1 MKLKIRIATR
11 KSKLALCQVE
21 ILKSYF
27 DLGIETEIL
36 EVITSGDQ
44 ILNKSLSEIGGK
56 GLFIKELEKF
66 ILDGSADIAVHSMK
80 DMETE
85 IAQNTTISA
94 VLPRGDRS
102 DVLLGKYSTLDDL
115 PYNAVIGTSSVRRAA
130 FTKSYRP
137 DLVIKL
143 LRGNVETR
151 IQKLEDGLFDAIILA
166 KAGLDRLKIN
176 VGKQIPSDIM
186 PPAATQGAIAI
197 QSTTNR
203 NNKYEKDLNNY
214 LFNINDNE
222 TYFETLA
229 ERSFLKTLDGSCR
242 SPISASNSYKNGAIE
257 YQATGGGSKLGIGGK
272 ISGNTYLNLEAN
284 FLEYEELSTDGT
296 KTDVDYFMDLVLLSV
311 SWVL

>member
-1 MKLKIRIATR
+1 MKLKIRIASR

-85 IAQNTTISA
+85 IAQNTVISA

-176 VGKQIPSDIM
+176 IGKQIPSDIM

-229 ERSFLKTLDGSCR
+229 ERSLLKTLDGSCR
-242 SPISASNSYKNGAIE
+242 SPISASAYIIENDRLKLYGAI
-257 YQATGGGSKLGIGGK
+257 ARL
-272 ISGNTYLNLEAN
+272 
-284 FLEYEELSTDGT
+284 DGT
-296 KTDVDYFMDLVLLSV
+296 KVVKSEIVGLKKDAVLLGKNLGTEILSKANGEIV
-311 SWVL
+311 YK

>member
-1 MKLKIRIATR
+1 MKLKIRIASR
-11 KSKLALCQVE
+11 KSMLALCQVE
-21 ILKSYF
+21 IVKSYF

-36 EVITSGDQ
+36 EVTTSGDQ

-56 GLFIKELEKF
+56 GLFIKELENC
-66 ILDGSADIAVHSMK
+66 ILDDSADIAVHSMK
-80 DMETE
+80 DMETD
-85 IAQNTTISA
+85 IALNTQILA
-94 VLPRGDRS
+94 VLPRGNRS

-130 FTKSYRP
+130 FARSHRP
-137 DLVIKL
+137 DILIKL

-176 VGKQIPSDIM
+176 VGKQIPTDIM

-229 ERSFLKTLDGSCR
+229 ERSLLKTLDGSCR
-242 SPISASNSYKNGAIE
+242 SPISASGYIIENDRLKLYGAI
-257 YQATGGGSKLGIGGK
+257 ARL
-272 ISGNTYLNLEAN
+272 
-284 FLEYEELSTDGT
+284 DGT
-296 KTDVDYFMDLVLLSV
+296 KVVKSEIVGLKKDAVLLGKNLGTEILSKANGEIIYK
-311 SWVL
+311 

>member
-1 MKLKIRIATR
+1 MKLKIRIASR
-11 KSKLALCQVE
+11 KSKLALRQVE

-44 ILNKSLSEIGGK
+44 ILNKSLSKIGGK

-85 IAQNTTISA
+85 IAQNTVISA

-102 DVLLGKYSTLDDL
+102 DILLGKYSTLDDL

-214 LFNINDNE
+214 LLNINDNE

-229 ERSFLKTLDGSCR
+229 ERSLLKTLDGSCR
-242 SPISASNSYKNGAIE
+242 SPISASAYIIENDRLKLYGAI
-257 YQATGGGSKLGIGGK
+257 ARL
-272 ISGNTYLNLEAN
+272 
-284 FLEYEELSTDGT
+284 DGT
-296 KTDVDYFMDLVLLSV
+296 KVVKSEIVGLKKDAVLLGKNLGIEILSKANGEIIYK
-311 SWVL
+311 

>member
-27 DLGIETEIL
+27 DLGIETEIV

-85 IAQNTTISA
+85 IAQNTVISA

-102 DVLLGKYSTLDDL
+102 DILLGKYSTLDDL

-214 LFNINDNE
+214 LLNINDNE

-229 ERSFLKTLDGSCR
+229 ERSLLKTLDGSCR
-242 SPISASNSYKNGAIE
+242 SPISASAYIIQNDRLKLYGAI
-257 YQATGGGSKLGIGGK
+257 ARL
-272 ISGNTYLNLEAN
+272 
-284 FLEYEELSTDGT
+284 DGT
-296 KTDVDYFMDLVLLSV
+296 KVVKSEIVGLKKDAVLLGKNLGTEILSKANGEIIYK
-311 SWVL
+311 

>member
-1 MKLKIRIATR
+1 MKFKIRIASR

-21 ILKSYF
+21 IVKSYF

-36 EVITSGDQ
+36 EVTTAGDQ

-56 GLFIKELEKF
+56 GLFIKELENF

-85 IAQNTTISA
+85 IAQNTQISA

-115 PYNAVIGTSSVRRAA
+115 PYKAVIGTSSVRRAA

-143 LRGNVETR
+143 LRGNVGTR
-151 IQKLEDGLFDAIILA
+151 IQKLEDGHFDAIILA
-166 KAGLDRLKIN
+166 QAGLDRLKIS
-176 VGKQIPSDIM
+176 VGTTIPKEIM

-197 QSTTNR
+197 QSTTNK
-203 NNKYEKDLNNY
+203 NNQYEKDLNNY
-214 LFNINDNE
+214 LFSINDSK
-222 TYFETLA
+222 TYFEILA
-229 ERSFLKTLDGSCR
+229 ERSLLKTLDGSCR
-242 SPISASNSYKNGAIE
+242 SPISASAYVLESDHLKLYGAI
-257 YQATGGGSKLGIGGK
+257 ARP
-272 ISGNTYLNLEAN
+272 
-284 FLEYEELSTDGT
+284 DGT
-296 KTDVDYFMDLVLLSV
+296 KVVKSKITGLKKDAVLLGKNLGIEMISRANGEV
-311 SWVL
+311 IYK

>member
-1 MKLKIRIATR
+1 MKLKIRIASR

-85 IAQNTTISA
+85 IAQNTVISA

-137 DLVIKL
+137 DVVIKL
-143 LRGNVETR
+143 LRGNVGTR

-214 LFNINDNE
+214 LLNINDNE

-229 ERSFLKTLDGSCR
+229 ERSLLKTLDGSCR
-242 SPISASNSYKNGAIE
+242 SPISASAYIIENDRLKLYGAI
-257 YQATGGGSKLGIGGK
+257 ARL
-272 ISGNTYLNLEAN
+272 
-284 FLEYEELSTDGT
+284 DGT
-296 KTDVDYFMDLVLLSV
+296 KVVKSEIVGLKKDAVLLGKNLGTEILSKANGEIIYK
-311 SWVL
+311 

>member
-85 IAQNTTISA
+85 IAQNTVISA

-102 DVLLGKYSTLDDL
+102 DILLGKYSTLDDL

-176 VGKQIPSDIM
+176 VGKQIPSDII

-214 LFNINDNE
+214 LLNINDNE

-229 ERSFLKTLDGSCR
+229 ERSLLKTLDGSCR
-242 SPISASNSYKNGAIE
+242 SPISASAYIIENDRLKLYGAI
-257 YQATGGGSKLGIGGK
+257 ARL
-272 ISGNTYLNLEAN
+272 
-284 FLEYEELSTDGT
+284 DGT
-296 KTDVDYFMDLVLLSV
+296 KVVKSEIVGLKKDAVLLGKNLGTEILSKANGEIV
-311 SWVL
+311 YK

>member
-1 MKLKIRIATR
+1 MKLKIRIASR

-66 ILDGSADIAVHSMK
+66 ILEGSADIAVHSMK

-85 IAQNTTISA
+85 IAQNTVISA

-143 LRGNVETR
+143 LRGNVGTR

-214 LFNINDNE
+214 LLNINDNE

-229 ERSFLKTLDGSCR
+229 ERSLLKTLDGSCR
-242 SPISASNSYKNGAIE
+242 SPISASAYIIENDRLKLYGAI
-257 YQATGGGSKLGIGGK
+257 ARL
-272 ISGNTYLNLEAN
+272 
-284 FLEYEELSTDGT
+284 DGT
-296 KTDVDYFMDLVLLSV
+296 KVVKSEIVGLKKDAVLLGKNLGTEILSKANGEIIYK
-311 SWVL
+311 

>member
-85 IAQNTTISA
+85 IAQNTVISA

-176 VGKQIPSDIM
+176 VGKQIPLDIM

-214 LFNINDNE
+214 LLNINDNE

-229 ERSFLKTLDGSCR
+229 ERSLLKTLDGSCR
-242 SPISASNSYKNGAIE
+242 SPISASAYIIENDRLKLYGAI
-257 YQATGGGSKLGIGGK
+257 ARL
-272 ISGNTYLNLEAN
+272 
-284 FLEYEELSTDGT
+284 DGT
-296 KTDVDYFMDLVLLSV
+296 KVVKSEIVGLKKDAVLLGKNLGIEILSKANGEIIYK
-311 SWVL
+311 

>member
-1 MKLKIRIATR
+1 MKLKIRIASR

-85 IAQNTTISA
+85 IAQNTVISA

-176 VGKQIPSDIM
+176 VGKQIPTDIM

-214 LFNINDNE
+214 LLNINDNE

-229 ERSFLKTLDGSCR
+229 ERSLLKTLDGSCR
-242 SPISASNSYKNGAIE
+242 SPISASAYIIENDRLKLYGAI
-257 YQATGGGSKLGIGGK
+257 ARL
-272 ISGNTYLNLEAN
+272 
-284 FLEYEELSTDGT
+284 DGT
-296 KTDVDYFMDLVLLSV
+296 KVVKSEIVGLKKDAVLLGKNLGTEILSKANGEIIYK
-311 SWVL
+311 

>member
-56 GLFIKELEKF
+56 GLFIKKLEKF

-85 IAQNTTISA
+85 IAQNTVISA

-102 DVLLGKYSTLDDL
+102 DILLGKYSTLDDL

-214 LFNINDNE
+214 LLNINDNE

-242 SPISASNSYKNGAIE
+242 SPISASAYTKENDRLKLYGAI
-257 YQATGGGSKLGIGGK
+257 ARL
-272 ISGNTYLNLEAN
+272 
-284 FLEYEELSTDGT
+284 DGT
-296 KTDVDYFMDLVLLSV
+296 KVVKSEIVGLKKDAVLLGKNLGTEILSRANGEIIYK
-311 SWVL
+311 

>member
-1 MKLKIRIATR
+1 MKLKIRIASR

-21 ILKSYF
+21 ILKSYI

-85 IAQNTTISA
+85 IAQNTVISA

-214 LFNINDNE
+214 LLNINDNE

-229 ERSFLKTLDGSCR
+229 ERSLLKTLDGSCR
-242 SPISASNSYKNGAIE
+242 SPISASAYIIENDRLKLYGAI
-257 YQATGGGSKLGIGGK
+257 ARL
-272 ISGNTYLNLEAN
+272 
-284 FLEYEELSTDGT
+284 DGT
-296 KTDVDYFMDLVLLSV
+296 KVVKSEIVGLKKDAVLLGKNLGTEILSKANGEIIYK
-311 SWVL
+311 

>member
-1 MKLKIRIATR
+1 MKLKIRIASR

-85 IAQNTTISA
+85 IAQNTVISA

-214 LFNINDNE
+214 LLNINDNE

-229 ERSFLKTLDGSCR
+229 ERSLLKTLDGSCR
-242 SPISASNSYKNGAIE
+242 SPISASAYIIENDRLKLYGAI
-257 YQATGGGSKLGIGGK
+257 ARL
-272 ISGNTYLNLEAN
+272 
-284 FLEYEELSTDGT
+284 DGT
-296 KTDVDYFMDLVLLSV
+296 KVVKSEIVGLKKDAVLLGKNLGTEILSKANGEIIYK
-311 SWVL
+311 

>member
-1 MKLKIRIATR
+1 MKLKIRIASR

-27 DLGIETEIL
+27 DLGVETEIL
-36 EVITSGDQ
+36 EVITSGDR

-85 IAQNTTISA
+85 IAQNTVISA

-214 LFNINDNE
+214 LLNINDNE

-229 ERSFLKTLDGSCR
+229 ERSLLKTLDGSCR
-242 SPISASNSYKNGAIE
+242 SPISASAYIIENDRLKLYGAI
-257 YQATGGGSKLGIGGK
+257 ARL
-272 ISGNTYLNLEAN
+272 
-284 FLEYEELSTDGT
+284 DGT
-296 KTDVDYFMDLVLLSV
+296 KVVKSEIVGLKKDAVLLGKNLGTEILSKANGEIIYK
-311 SWVL
+311 

>member
-1 MKLKIRIATR
+1 MKLKIRIASR
-11 KSKLALCQVE
+11 KSKLALRQVE
-21 ILKSYF
+21 ILKGYF

-85 IAQNTTISA
+85 IAQNTLISA

-214 LFNINDNE
+214 LLNINDNE

-229 ERSFLKTLDGSCR
+229 ERSLLKTLDGSCR
-242 SPISASNSYKNGAIE
+242 SPISASAYIIENDRLKLYGAI
-257 YQATGGGSKLGIGGK
+257 ARL
-272 ISGNTYLNLEAN
+272 
-284 FLEYEELSTDGT
+284 DGT
-296 KTDVDYFMDLVLLSV
+296 KVVKSEIVGLKKDAVLLGKNLGTEILSKANGEIIYK
-311 SWVL
+311 

>member
-1 MKLKIRIATR
+1 MKLKIRIASR

-85 IAQNTTISA
+85 IAQNTVISA

-102 DVLLGKYSTLDDL
+102 DVLLGKYSSLDDL

-137 DLVIKL
+137 DVVIKL

-151 IQKLEDGLFDAIILA
+151 IEKLEDGLFDAIILA

-214 LFNINDNE
+214 LLNINDNE

-229 ERSFLKTLDGSCR
+229 ERSLLKTLDGSCR
-242 SPISASNSYKNGAIE
+242 SPISASAYIIENDRLKLYGAI
-257 YQATGGGSKLGIGGK
+257 ARL
-272 ISGNTYLNLEAN
+272 
-284 FLEYEELSTDGT
+284 DGT
-296 KTDVDYFMDLVLLSV
+296 KLVKSEIVGLKKDAVLLGKNLGTEMLSKANGEIIYK
-311 SWVL
+311 

>member
-85 IAQNTTISA
+85 IAQNTVISA

-137 DLVIKL
+137 DVVIKL

-214 LFNINDNE
+214 LLNINDNE

-242 SPISASNSYKNGAIE
+242 SPISASAYIIENDRLKLYGAI
-257 YQATGGGSKLGIGGK
+257 ARL
-272 ISGNTYLNLEAN
+272 
-284 FLEYEELSTDGT
+284 DGT
-296 KTDVDYFMDLVLLSV
+296 KVVKSEIVGLKKDAVLLGKNLGTEILSKANGEIIYK
-311 SWVL
+311 

>member
-66 ILDGSADIAVHSMK
+66 ILDDSADIAVHSMK

-85 IAQNTTISA
+85 IAQNTVISA

-176 VGKQIPSDIM
+176 VGKQIPTDIM

-214 LFNINDNE
+214 LLNINDNE

-229 ERSFLKTLDGSCR
+229 ERSLLKTLDGSCR
-242 SPISASNSYKNGAIE
+242 SPISASAYIIENDRLKLYGAI
-257 YQATGGGSKLGIGGK
+257 ARL
-272 ISGNTYLNLEAN
+272 
-284 FLEYEELSTDGT
+284 DGT
-296 KTDVDYFMDLVLLSV
+296 KVVKSEIVGLKKDAVLLGKNLGTEILSKANGEIIYK
-311 SWVL
+311 

>member
-1 MKLKIRIATR
+1 MKLKISIATR

-85 IAQNTTISA
+85 IAQNTVISA

-102 DVLLGKYSTLDDL
+102 DILLGKYSTLDDL

-176 VGKQIPSDIM
+176 VGKQIPLDIM

-214 LFNINDNE
+214 LLNINDNE

-229 ERSFLKTLDGSCR
+229 ERSLLKTLDGSCR
-242 SPISASNSYKNGAIE
+242 SPISASAYIIENDRLKLYGAI
-257 YQATGGGSKLGIGGK
+257 ARL
-272 ISGNTYLNLEAN
+272 
-284 FLEYEELSTDGT
+284 DGT
-296 KTDVDYFMDLVLLSV
+296 KVVKSEIVGLKKDAVLLGKNLGTEILSKANGEIIYK
-311 SWVL
+311 

>member
-1 MKLKIRIATR
+1 MKFKIRIASR

-21 ILKSYF
+21 IVKSYF

-36 EVITSGDQ
+36 EVTTAGDQ

-56 GLFIKELEKF
+56 GLFIKELENF

-85 IAQNTTISA
+85 IAQNTQISA

-143 LRGNVETR
+143 LRGNVGTR
-151 IQKLEDGLFDAIILA
+151 IQKLEDGHFDAIILA
-166 KAGLDRLKIN
+166 QAGLDRLKIS
-176 VGKQIPSDIM
+176 VGTTIPKEIM

-197 QSTTNR
+197 QSTTNK
-203 NNKYEKDLNNY
+203 NNQNEKDLNNY
-214 LFNINDNE
+214 LFSINDSK
-222 TYFETLA
+222 TYFEILA
-229 ERSFLKTLDGSCR
+229 ERSLLKTLDGSCR
-242 SPISASNSYKNGAIE
+242 SPISASAYVLENEYLKLYGAI
-257 YQATGGGSKLGIGGK
+257 ARP
-272 ISGNTYLNLEAN
+272 
-284 FLEYEELSTDGT
+284 DGT
-296 KTDVDYFMDLVLLSV
+296 KVVKSEITGLKKDAVLLGKNLGIEMISRANGEV
-311 SWVL
+311 IYK

>member
-1 MKLKIRIATR
+1 MKFKIRIASR

-85 IAQNTTISA
+85 IAQNTKISA

-143 LRGNVETR
+143 LRGNVGTR
-151 IQKLEDGLFDAIILA
+151 IQKLEEGLFDAIILA

-176 VGKQIPSDIM
+176 VGNKIPTDIM
-186 PPAATQGAIAI
+186 PPAATQGTIAI

-203 NNKYEKDLNNY
+203 NNKYEKDLNNC
-214 LFNINDNE
+214 LFNINDNK
-222 TYFETLA
+222 TYLETLA
-229 ERSFLKTLDGSCR
+229 ERSLLKTLDGSCR
-242 SPISASNSYKNGAIE
+242 SPISASAFIIENDRLKLYGAIA
-257 YQATGGGSKLGIGGK
+257 QL
-272 ISGNTYLNLEAN
+272 
-284 FLEYEELSTDGT
+284 DGT
-296 KTDVDYFMDLVLLSV
+296 KVVKSEIVGLKKDAVLLGVNLGTEILSKAKGEIIYK
-311 SWVL
+311 

>member
-1 MKLKIRIATR
+1 MKLKIRIASR
-11 KSKLALCQVE
+11 KSKLALRQVE

-85 IAQNTTISA
+85 IAQNTVISA

-115 PYNAVIGTSSVRRAA
+115 PYNGVIGTSSVRRAA

-137 DLVIKL
+137 DIVIKL

-151 IQKLEDGLFDAIILA
+151 IKKLEDGLFDAIILA

-176 VGKQIPSDIM
+176 VGKQIPKDIM

-197 QSTTNR
+197 QSTSNR
-203 NNKYEKDLNNY
+203 NNRYEKDLNNC
-214 LFNINDNE
+214 LLNINDNE

-242 SPISASNSYKNGAIE
+242 SPISASAYIIENDRLKLYGAI
-257 YQATGGGSKLGIGGK
+257 ARL
-272 ISGNTYLNLEAN
+272 
-284 FLEYEELSTDGT
+284 DGT
-296 KTDVDYFMDLVLLSV
+296 KVVKSEIVGLKKDAVLLGKNLGTEILSKANGEIIYK
-311 SWVL
+311 

>member
-1 MKLKIRIATR
+1 MKLKIRIASR

-27 DLGIETEIL
+27 DFGIETEIL

-85 IAQNTTISA
+85 IAQNTVISA

-176 VGKQIPSDIM
+176 VGKQIPPDIM
-186 PPAATQGAIAI
+186 PPAAAQGAIAI

-214 LFNINDNE
+214 LLNINDNE

-229 ERSFLKTLDGSCR
+229 ERSLLKTLDGSCR
-242 SPISASNSYKNGAIE
+242 SPISASAYIIENDRLKLNGAI
-257 YQATGGGSKLGIGGK
+257 ARL
-272 ISGNTYLNLEAN
+272 
-284 FLEYEELSTDGT
+284 DGT
-296 KTDVDYFMDLVLLSV
+296 KVVKSEIVGLKKDAVLLGKNLGAEILSKANGEIIYK
-311 SWVL
+311 

>member
-1 MKLKIRIATR
+1 MKLKIRIASR

-85 IAQNTTISA
+85 IAQNTVISA

-102 DVLLGKYSTLDDL
+102 DILLGKYSTLDDL

-214 LFNINDNE
+214 LLNINDNE

-229 ERSFLKTLDGSCR
+229 ERSLLKTLDGSCR
-242 SPISASNSYKNGAIE
+242 SPISASAYIIENDRLKLYGAI
-257 YQATGGGSKLGIGGK
+257 ARL
-272 ISGNTYLNLEAN
+272 
-284 FLEYEELSTDGT
+284 DGT
-296 KTDVDYFMDLVLLSV
+296 KVVKSEIVGLKKDAVLLGKNLGTEILSKANGEIIYK
-311 SWVL
+311 

>member
-1 MKLKIRIATR
+1 MKLKIRIASR

-85 IAQNTTISA
+85 IAQNTAISA

-214 LFNINDNE
+214 LLNINDNE

-229 ERSFLKTLDGSCR
+229 ERSLLKTLDGSCR
-242 SPISASNSYKNGAIE
+242 SPISASAYIIENDRLKLYGAI
-257 YQATGGGSKLGIGGK
+257 ARL
-272 ISGNTYLNLEAN
+272 
-284 FLEYEELSTDGT
+284 DGT
-296 KTDVDYFMDLVLLSV
+296 KVVKSEIVGLKKDAVLLGKNLGTEILSKANGEIIYK
-311 SWVL
+311 

>member
-1 MKLKIRIATR
+1 MKLKIRIASR

-85 IAQNTTISA
+85 IAQNTVISA

-143 LRGNVETR
+143 LRGNVGTR

-229 ERSFLKTLDGSCR
+229 ERSLLKTLDGSCR
-242 SPISASNSYKNGAIE
+242 SPISASAYIIENDRLKLYGAI
-257 YQATGGGSKLGIGGK
+257 ARL
-272 ISGNTYLNLEAN
+272 
-284 FLEYEELSTDGT
+284 DGT
-296 KTDVDYFMDLVLLSV
+296 KVVKSEIVGLKKDAVLLGKNLGTEILSKANGEIIYK
-311 SWVL
+311 

>member
-1 MKLKIRIATR
+1 MKLKIRIASR

-85 IAQNTTISA
+85 IAQNTVISA

-176 VGKQIPSDIM
+176 VGKQIPTDIM

-229 ERSFLKTLDGSCR
+229 ERSLLKTLDGSCR
-242 SPISASNSYKNGAIE
+242 SPISASAYIIENDRLKLYGAI
-257 YQATGGGSKLGIGGK
+257 ARL
-272 ISGNTYLNLEAN
+272 
-284 FLEYEELSTDGT
+284 DGT
-296 KTDVDYFMDLVLLSV
+296 KVVKSEIVGLKKDAVLLGKNLGTEILSKANGEIIYK
-311 SWVL
+311 

>member
-27 DLGIETEIL
+27 DLGIETETL

-85 IAQNTTISA
+85 IAQNTVISA

-102 DVLLGKYSTLDDL
+102 DILLGKYSTLDDL

-214 LFNINDNE
+214 LLNINDNE

-229 ERSFLKTLDGSCR
+229 ERSLLKTLDGSCR
-242 SPISASNSYKNGAIE
+242 SPISASAYIIENDRLKLYGAI
-257 YQATGGGSKLGIGGK
+257 ARL
-272 ISGNTYLNLEAN
+272 
-284 FLEYEELSTDGT
+284 DGT
-296 KTDVDYFMDLVLLSV
+296 KVVKSEIVGLKKDAVLLGKNLGTEILSKANGEIIYK
-311 SWVL
+311 